1 VIWRGRQRRW
11 RGKKLRKL
19 MTLTVVLA
27 VVLVAALP
35 TNGLPVPV
43 RITELRRRVSILEH
57 RLRYQ
62 TDTLKQVLDS
72 SERVEGELKARIQ
85 QLEEELNSR
94 SR

>member
-1 VIWRGRQRRW
+1 
-11 RGKKLRKL
+11 LRML
-19 MTLTVVLA
+19 MTMPVVLA

-35 TNGLPVPV
+35 TNGLRVPK

-62 TDTLKQVLDS
+62 AETLNQVLDR

-85 QLEEELNSR
+85 QLQEELKRR